1 MTANSLVP
9 RIAASGVVPGLW
21 LTAALVFVSLAGC
34 ASGPNANPRD
44 PLEPFNRGVYKF
56 NDTVDKAVLKP
67 VATAY
72 RDVTPVRVRQGVGN
86 FFGNLED
93 IWSFVNNALQFKG
106 QGAID
111 SLKRFGVNTFMGW
124 GGVFD
129 VATEMDI
136 EKHTK
141 DFGHTLGY
149 WGVAPGPYL
158 VLPLLGPSTLRDTAA
173 LPVDWKGDLVS
184 NVQHVP
190 TRNTATVV
198 RVIDERSD
206 LLKAGTMLEEA
217 ALDRYSFTRDAYLQR
232 RRSVIYDGNPPEDN
246 GGEISPT
253 SAGVSQTL
261 GPTSMPTDVVIETL
275 TKTGASGDE
284 KVKP

>member
-1 MTANSLVP
+1 MTASL
-9 RIAASGVVPGLW
+9 RCFL
-21 LTAALVFVSLAGC
+21 LLLVLFVAGC

-44 PLEPFNRGVYKF
+44 PLEPLNRGVYKF
-56 NDTVDKAVLKP
+56 NDTLDTAILKP

-93 IWSFVNNALQFKG
+93 AWSFVNNVLQFKG
-106 QGAID
+106 QAALD
-111 SLKRFGVNTFMGW
+111 SLKRVGVNTFMGW

-158 VLPLLGPSTLRDTAA
+158 VLPVLGSSTLRDTVA
-173 LPVDWKGDLVS
+173 LPLDWQGDIVV
-184 NVQHVP
+184 NIHHVP
-190 TRNTATVV
+190 TRNMATAV
-198 RVIDERSD
+198 RGIGLRSD

-217 ALDRYSFTRDAYLQR
+217 ALDRYTFTRDAFLQR
-232 RRSVIYDGNPPEDN
+232 RRSVIYDGNPPEEETPANTSDTSGN
-246 GGEISPT
+246 AG
-253 SAGVSQTL
+253 SAG
-261 GPTSMPTDVVIETL
+261 E
-275 TKTGASGDE
+275 E
-284 KVKP
+284 KAKP